1 MLPAHA
7 VRRRS
12 RPPPPPFSLILLP
25 PCRRRPQDPHHPPL
39 PLLQKMS
46 AAAEP
51 NFFSPRAFLLHQ
63 ITPRRPLLYSLSGA
77 TCQGHIAAVKSRPTT
92 TTNTTSS
99 VSTPPAFSQPLSHAP
114 HHFFPTPV
122 LQDRAPLRPPVPNST
137 AFPPTGCSGE
147 LPLPSACQAGS
158 LSPPCASSPPVSP
171 CRARHH
177 TAQSAHTRG
186 DRSPRDLPRQRLGPA
201 LATGPGRAHEAVGQ
215 K

>member
-1 MLPAHA
+1 MRPRGSPLSLPPAA
-7 VRRRS
+7 GQGPCVRGLDTPLFGPCRAARS
-12 RPPPPPFSLILLP
+12 RCPPPLPPPFSLLLLP
-25 PCRRRPQDPHHPPL
+25 PCRRRPQDPYHPPL

-51 NFFSPRAFLLHQ
+51 NFFSPRAFLLRQ

-92 TTNTTSS
+92 NTTSP

-122 LQDRAPLRPPVPNST
+122 LHDRAPLRPPVPNST

-147 LPLPSACQAGS
+147 LPLPSACQVGS
-158 LSPPCASSPPVSP
+158 LLPPCA
-171 CRARHH
+171 
-177 TAQSAHTRG
+177 
-186 DRSPRDLPRQRLGPA
+186 
-201 LATGPGRAHEAVGQ
+201 
-215 K
+215 